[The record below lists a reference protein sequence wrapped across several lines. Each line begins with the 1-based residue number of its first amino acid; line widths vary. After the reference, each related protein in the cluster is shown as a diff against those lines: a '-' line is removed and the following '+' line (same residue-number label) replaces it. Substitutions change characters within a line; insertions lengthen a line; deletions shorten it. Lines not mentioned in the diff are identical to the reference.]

1 MAPVEALL
9 TSAIAQEERVEDA
22 AAAAELEA
30 AQAGPKKWGLK
41 RSREGE
47 GDALRYGGA
56 AV

>member
-1 MAPVEALL
+1 MGALL
-9 TSAIAQEERVEDA
+9 TSALAQEERVEDA